1 MTTEAV
7 ENDFEASERLKRAR
21 ALPSSGIYEGSNVL
35 RPEAERE
42 ALGPTQRHL
51 SEQERADEIKV
62 ADAAAANAR
71 LSEELTSKMKTAGPQ
86 PAYQSMAAGSIN
98 SADARLTG
106 QRPKPY
112 SLPGYESNRT
122 ANGSIEYT
130 NQQTKQ
136 KAFLDTGDR
145 VQMSN
150 NQDMRQEDLAAA
162 VDLGSRKFNRISI
175 VGRQDFRD
183 RAAEHAGRMGLA
195 DRLANAD
202 LSSKA
207 QQAQEQDR
215 QKAIQHG
222 NEITS
227 KILADL
233 PNLKASIAANEARRL
248 EKQEQSMKASQHSA
262 TEELPMV
269 SMQSKKAQAS
279 QLESRQSVTTQDEV
293 SQELPFV
300 SMQNSAGQA
309 QTRAAVTGESQTS
322 DVVEESNHLEEGHDL
337 HQETRAQ
344 VMSVR

>member
-1 MTTEAV
+1 MTAEAV
-7 ENDFEASERLKRAR
+7 ESDFEASERLKRAR

-86 PAYQSMAAGSIN
+86 PAYQSMAPGSIN

-150 NQDMRQEDLAAA
+150 DQDMRQEDLAAA

-207 QQAQEQDR
+207 QQAQDR

-222 NEITS
+222 DEMTS

-233 PNLKASIAANEARRL
+233 PNFKANIAATEARRL
-248 EKQEQSMKASQHSA
+248 EKQEQSMKASQKSA

-269 SMQSKKAQAS
+269 SMQSKKAQAA
-279 QLESRQSVTTQDEV
+279 QLESRQGVTNEGEV
-293 SQELPFV
+293 GQELPFV
-300 SMQNSAGQA
+300 SMQNRAGQA
-309 QTRAAVTGESQTS
+309 ETRAAVTGESQTS
-322 DVVEESNHLEEGHDL
+322 DVVEESNHLEEGQDL

-344 VMSVR
+344 GMSVR